1 MEKKRLVFGRS
12 GEILTEKLIRRFD
25 GGNPLAKRYSWV
37 QQDERILAEN
47 VENLYFSEQT
57 RGRDRGLSTDSPC
70 TSR

>member
-37 QQDERILAEN
+37 Q
-47 VENLYFSEQT
+47 
-57 RGRDRGLSTDSPC
+57 
-70 TSR
+70 

>member
-25 GGNPLAKRYSWV
+25 GGNPLTKRYSWV

-47 VENLYFSEQT
+47 VENLYYSEQT
-57 RGRDRGLSTDSPC
+57 RGRDRGLRDSPC